1 MMKNKYLIAA
11 IIAGTVFSVNALTLN
26 QARQLYLKGEY
37 EKALPTFL
45 DYVKRSPK
53 NANYNQWTGVCLY
66 ETGKVEESV
75 KYLEFANSKS
85 IAESARY
92 LAQIALDNLEYDKA
106 KELIDEY
113 NERIDYD
120 ESELSDAALAGK
132 HRVERATSMLNNV
145 EKIQIIDSLVV
156 DKNLFFEHYKIA
168 PEAGTLNMTDVL
180 PYEKPQDTT
189 EVFIPEFRNRMLWAM
204 PDSTGTL
211 RLTETYKL
219 NSGKWDKY
227 TFLTEDLND
236 NGNANYPF
244 MMADGTTLYYACDG
258 DNSIGGYDIYMSRKN
273 FDTGEYLQPQ
283 NIGMPYNS
291 PYDDYLLVIDEMTG
305 AGWWATDRNR
315 IPGKI
320 TIYIFIPNEIRQNYD
335 VDNENIASL
344 AAVKSIRDTW
354 EPGADYSSIL
364 EEIAMNNEEKETE
377 KKDFIFHITN
387 EVTYTTYDDFN
398 SSEARSLMEKRM
410 KTDEFLGKI
419 SKQLSELRAQFHK
432 SKLGDRPKLSTE
444 ILTLERTIEKNTET
458 LRELDNEIR
467 SIEIPTLRKR

>member
-1 MMKNKYLIAA
+1 MA
-11 IIAGTVFSVNALTLN
+11 
-26 QARQLYLKGEY
+26 
-37 EKALPTFL
+37 
-45 DYVKRSPK
+45 
-53 NANYNQWTGVCLY
+53 
-66 ETGKVEESV
+66 
-75 KYLEFANSKS
+75 
-85 IAESARY
+85 
-92 LAQIALDNLEYDKA
+92 
-106 KELIDEY
+106 
-113 NERIDYD
+113 
-120 ESELSDAALAGK
+120 
-132 HRVERATSMLNNV
+132 
-145 EKIQIIDSLVV
+145 
-156 DKNLFFEHYKIA
+156 YKIA

-258 DNSIGGYDIYMSRKN
+258 DNSIGGYDIYMSQKN

-387 EVTYTTYDDFN
+387 ARTGQRNTLHRNTDTKEKITEPEIYD
-398 SSEARSLMEKRM
+398 
-410 KTDEFLGKI
+410 
-419 SKQLSELRAQFHK
+419 
-432 SKLGDRPKLSTE
+432 
-444 ILTLERTIEKNTET
+444 
-458 LRELDNEIR
+458 
-467 SIEIPTLRKR
+467 